1 MDIQIQLL
9 PIIFIMSFAVDI
21 QIHSKTQWQCISRFK
36 IIADALIQP
45 KIIGNQLQCF
55 SNIEKLLA
63 LHFHSKDYIVYRVIF
78 LCIHC
83 IVFCMYL

>member
-9 PIIFIMSFAVDI
+9 TIIFIMSFAVYM
-21 QIHSKTQWQCISRFK
+21 QIHKNNWQCISRLK

-55 SNIEKLLA
+55 SNIEKLLVVY
-63 LHFHSKDYIVYRVIF
+63 FHSKDYIVYRVIF
-78 LCIHC
+78 LCIHSM
-83 IVFCMYL
+83 VFCMYL